1 MTIDLGFFL
10 GKYYFGNDGSQN
22 YLIFQRIADP
32 FIILTG
38 DTETFTA
45 WKFGGLSN
53 ESISSVSAENSQKR
67 IHSSKKQ

>member
-1 MTIDLGFFL
+1 MTIDLGFLL

-22 YLIFQRIADP
+22 YLVFQPIADP

-53 ESISSVSAENSQKR
+53 
-67 IHSSKKQ
+67 